1 MERSQSFNSV
11 APIAAKTS
19 GKFVFLG
26 PMRRLCFSS
35 GKALQVLLS
44 IAELHGPVYL
54 QDQSR
59 PSSRAEK
66 KIKEKEE
73 ANKKQDQNSPVRNEE
88 EERRTGI
95 KEKEENRKKEE
106 K

>member
-11 APIAAKTS
+11 PPIAAKTS

-26 PMRRLCFSS
+26 PCVVFVSS
-35 GKALQVLLS
+35 EKALHVFLS
-44 IAELHGPVYL
+44 FTELHGPVYL

-73 ANKKQDQNSPVRNEE
+73 ANKNQEQNTPVRNEE
-88 EERRTGI
+88 EERRTRI
-95 KEKEENRKKEE
+95 KEKEEHRKKEE